1 MAQCWRGPTLR
12 SPEARPGTR
21 KMRRS
26 TAIDAVNVTFS
37 CWTTRK
43 SNRSNNKTIRYPRS
57 CTSKTQFYD
66 VQILP
71 WGFNVVKTCE
81 IKHRW
86 IYQRVDCM
94 SAQMAAYYWIYHWI
108 WMRRYHPL
116 LVSNHF
122 ASHPIYLIDWSRLK
136 PKVSP
141 GFCPWSCVSEVAAK
155 AQLLLHPEPKGD
167 VTRARCQG
175 AHRMA
180 HRMAQWGLWD
190 DNWG

>member
-122 ASHPIYLIDWSRLK
+122 ASPPNIFDRLK
-136 PKVSP
+136 QTEAQ
-141 GFCPWSCVSEVAAK
+141 GFTRFLPMKLCFRGGCKGSATPPSR
-155 AQLLLHPEPKGD
+155 AQRGRDP
-167 VTRARCQG
+167 RALSG
-175 AHRMA
+175 GPSDGPSDGPMGPVG
-180 HRMAQWGLWD
+180 W
-190 DNWG
+190 